1 MLPAVEEDN
10 NDGNRVGRL
19 KLKMD
24 NKMYTLTI
32 AGEEEE
38 RRSGG
43 GEKGRKSKW
52 GEEEEKALVFKTIM
66 SRSLTVAL

>member
-1 MLPAVEEDN
+1 MLPVVEEDN

-32 AGEEEE
+32 SGEEEE

-43 GEKGRKSKW
+43 GEKGRKSK
-52 GEEEEKALVFKTIM
+52 
-66 SRSLTVAL
+66 